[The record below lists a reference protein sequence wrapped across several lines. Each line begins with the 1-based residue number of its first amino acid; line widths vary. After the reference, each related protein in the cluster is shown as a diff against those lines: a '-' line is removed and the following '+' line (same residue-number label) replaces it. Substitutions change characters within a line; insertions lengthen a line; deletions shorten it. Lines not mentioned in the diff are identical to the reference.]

1 MRALAIVA
9 VRGPRA
15 APRRQV
21 YPLVVGV
28 EPIPP
33 RGRHF
38 FSVALSTC
46 RWLGSFVGV
55 VGEKLRVQG
64 GACAGEQLLE
74 YSGLLTRSEGECRRQ
89 QRGDHAPGQ
98 RPSRTAFARTPAAPP
113 HLLNGAFAL
122 VLPGLGIL
130 SSRSLARAQR
140 AQLRPYREQPPPPP
154 PQDASRATAQGR
166 AHARQTAGG
175 ETRRVYQSR
184 EPAKRSSSFETSAHL
199 LLRDDPHADAS
210 AWGAAEERRGS
221 RVFGVLL
228 DMDRGTIQFY
238 SAGWPIGRP
247 VRFSPR
253 VHGRLYPAVVL
264 AYERGMTATLREGA
278 PILSI

>member
-140 AQLRPYREQPPPPP
+140 
-154 PQDASRATAQGR
+154 
-166 AHARQTAGG
+166 
-175 ETRRVYQSR
+175 
-184 EPAKRSSSFETSAHL
+184 SS
-199 LLRDDPHADAS
+199 
-210 AWGAAEERRGS
+210 
-221 RVFGVLL
+221 
-228 DMDRGTIQFY
+228 
-238 SAGWPIGRP
+238 
-247 VRFSPR
+247 
-253 VHGRLYPAVVL
+253 
-264 AYERGMTATLREGA
+264 
-278 PILSI
+278 LS

>member
-1 MRALAIVA
+1 M
-9 VRGPRA
+9 
-15 APRRQV
+15 
-21 YPLVVGV
+21 YPLVVGA

-89 QRGDHAPGQ
+89 QRGHHAPGQ
-98 RPSRTAFARTPAAPP
+98 RPTRMTFATTSTAPP

-130 SSRSLARAQR
+130 SSRSFARAHRSQVR
-140 AQLRPYREQPPPPP
+140 LQSEQPPPP
-154 PQDASRATAQGR
+154 QGASRATAQGR
-166 AHARQTAGG
+166 TP
-175 ETRRVYQSR
+175 TPQSG
-184 EPAKRSSSFETSAHL
+184 SSFEASAHL
-199 LLRDDPHADAS
+199 LLRDDPRANARSAS
-210 AWGAAEERRGS
+210 AAEQRRGS